1 METLYQ
7 QMTRFFQ
14 TDGWPCQ
21 ADGASTLQTSCQ
33 GEHGRWFCL
42 ASAREDPA
50 QFVMYSMFP
59 VRIPALKRMRVAEY
73 LLRANYGLVIGN
85 FELDLDEGELRFRTS
100 LDIQDTAFPSE
111 LLKPLVYT
119 NVRMMDRYLP
129 GLMAVLY
136 AELTPQAALR
146 LVEADEAVA

>member
-1 METLYQ
+1 MGILYE
-7 QMTRFFQ
+7 QMAKFFQ

-21 ADGASTLQTSCQ
+21 ADGESTLQTSCQ
-33 GEHGRWFCL
+33 GENGRWFCH

-50 QFVMYSMFP
+50 LFVMYSMFP
-59 VRIPALKRMRVAEY
+59 VTIPEAKRMRVAEY
-73 LLRANYGLVIGN
+73 LMRANYGLVIGN
-85 FELDLDEGELRFRTS
+85 FELDLDGGELRFRTS
-100 LDIQDTAFPSE
+100 LDIEDAAFASE

-136 AELTPQAALR
+136 DEITPKAALS
-146 LVEADEAVA
+146 LVEADEAAA

>member
-1 METLYQ
+1 MGTLYER
-7 QMTRFFQ
+7 MAKFFQ

-21 ADGASTLQTSCQ
+21 ADGDSTLQTSCR
-33 GEHGRWFCL
+33 GENGRWFCR
-42 ASAREDPA
+42 ARAQEDPA
-50 QFVMYSMFP
+50 RFVMYSMFP
-59 VRIPALKRMRVAEY
+59 IRIPAPKRVRVAEY

-100 LDIQDTAFPSE
+100 LDIKDAAFTSE

-136 AELTPQAALR
+136 DEVTPKAALR
-146 LVEADEAVA
+146 LVEADDAAA